1 MIGRIAIGLFL
12 LLILFG
18 TRDVITGGVHD
29 FRTEEITQNV
39 VVATEAE
46 TTAEIA
52 LSSELFSDK
61 TSEVISIS
69 SSISETPVATSYDP
83 ETQTLTVAALTAS
96 SERTLTIEYYS
107 QIDDEFMPIIG
118 PFLLILVFGG
128 IFFAIVYGVWKKR

>member
-1 MIGRIAIGLFL
+1 MIGRIAIGLLL

-18 TRDVITGGVHD
+18 TRDIITGGIHD
-29 FRTEEITQNV
+29 FRTEEVTQNV
-39 VVATEAE
+39 IVTTETE
-46 TTAEIA
+46 TTSDIV
-52 LSSELFSDK
+52 LSRELFGDK
-61 TSEVISIS
+61 TSEVISVKS
-69 SSISETPVATSYDP
+69 STSETPVATDYDP